1 MKTQIEKAE
10 AFRAL
15 HARPRDFIIPNPWD
29 VGTARMLAKIGFE
42 ALATTSAGYAFSAGV
57 QDNRVGRAKML
68 AWLTQNTAN
77 VEVVFYSA
85 GTPSITLENDTRAQ
99 SRASMTEGLFIK
111 ATGERRLLLGTYRDE
126 LEKVDGVW
134 RFKKREVSID
144 HAEVPGGV
152 VRPLVDPTPVYPWS
166 IAWRRGLRRDVVT
179 AIVAAVE
186 ALTAGTDWLELPA
199 GAWLPEPEASRITR
213 H

>member
-1 MKTQIEKAE
+1 MRYRKGFTAALLSLCTSCAANLAVVPPETSDRLAIADVLSRFAGAASAHDWAAAAE
-10 AFRAL
+10 LFAEDAVWS
-15 HARPRDFIIPNPWD
+15 A
-29 VGTARMLAKIGFE
+29 
-42 ALATTSAGYAFSAGV
+42 SAGDLSF
-57 QDNRVGRAKML
+57 RHEGRAKML

-99 SRASMTEGLFIK
+99 SRVSMTEVLFIK

-144 HAEVPGGV
+144 HAEV
-152 VRPLVDPTPVYPWS
+152 L
-166 IAWRRGLRRDVVT
+166 RGTGR
-179 AIVAAVE
+179 
-186 ALTAGTDWLELPA
+186 
-199 GAWLPEPEASRITR
+199 
-213 H
+213 